1 MEIQLPSPVGEQ
13 TISRDTLIEKY
24 AKGSEQ
30 TVTEVRRR
38 VARAL
43 AQVEREAE
51 RPQWER
57 RFFQAQEEGFIP
69 AGRINSAAGVQL
81 QATLINCFVQPVGD
95 SISEVV
101 DGRPGI
107 YTALQ
112 EAAETM
118 RRGGGV
124 GYDFSA
130 IRPKGAEVKGT
141 QSRASGPLSYMRVFD
156 RSCETVESAGA
167 RRGAQMGVLRC
178 DHPDIEAFIHA
189 KDSGDLANFNISVG
203 VTDAF
208 MQAVKD
214 GAEVELVHRAEPGP
228 TVKDAGAWQRDDGQW
243 VYRKLPARALWDQI
257 MRSTYDHAEPGVL
270 FLDAM
275 NRDNNLAYCESITAT
290 NPCVTADT
298 WVHTA
303 EGPRQVAQLIGK
315 PFDALV
321 DGKPYATA
329 SAGFFTT

>member
-1 MEIQLPSPVGEQ
+1 MNETPAAPSVAPQ
-13 TISRDTLIEKY
+13 AICRDALLEKY
-24 AKGSEQ
+24 AKGGEAS
-30 TVTEVRRR
+30 VGEVRAR

-43 AQVEREAE
+43 AQGEPEA
-51 RPQWER
+51 RGAHWET
-57 RFFQAQEEGFIP
+57 RFRQALEDGFIP

-178 DHPDIEAFIHA
+178 DHPDIEEFVHA
-189 KDSGDLANFNISVG
+189 KDQGDLANFNVSVG

-208 MQAVKD
+208 MRAVEQD
-214 GAEVELVHRAEPGP
+214 APVVLVHKAKPWPGP
-228 TVKDAGAWQRDDGQW
+228 DVEQRADGQW
-243 VYRKLPARALWDQI
+243 VYRRIAARALWDQI
-257 MRSTYDHAEPGVL
+257 LRSTYAPAQPGIL
-270 FLDAM
+270 LLDRM
-275 NRDNNLAYCESITAT
+275 DR
-290 NPCVTADT
+290 
-298 WVHTA
+298 
-303 EGPRQVAQLIGK
+303 
-315 PFDALV
+315 
-321 DGKPYATA
+321 
-329 SAGFFTT
+329 